1 MIIQQDA
8 ILYKHV
14 SAIHSG
20 ASFSLLD
27 RKICNALLITSLSNR
42 EESEEDQ
49 LQVASLL
56 KIIGLKTRNY
66 HQIYLSIRR
75 LAATIIEWGILKKDS
90 FKGDLTGVS
99 FLQMYNIKNGLIT
112 YRISKE
118 LKSLLL
124 SPSQYAPI
132 RMSTVAEMTSSFG
145 LALYENCAS
154 YIGMGETGWIS
165 IEKFKHLMGVGEKYT
180 VYNDLK
186 KRVIKSAVNDV
197 NKNSEF
203 QISLVEKRECR
214 KTSKIKF
221 TISNKKEVKAES
233 VNHPLQ
239 DMGIPRSKINQW
251 ESTYDKSYI
260 NEKVKFVNDYQNAQN
275 KSGLL
280 ISAVEKGYKTSLET
294 KNFQRIDKKA
304 SEESYQNYLNQIISV
319 WLDNLFDADWLYL
332 SDLLISCAENSNF
345 IIYKEFSERLPDKSY
360 LKFENTKRDA
370 YKYIEQFLT
379 HHRESLNNLNPPKL
393 PNWKEWTKE
402 LCQLP

>member
-1 MIIQQDA
+1 MMQQDA

-20 ASFSLLD
+20 ATFSLLD
-27 RKICNALLITSLSNR
+27 RKICNALLITSLSSR
-42 EESEEDQ
+42 EEAEENQ
-49 LQVASLL
+49 VQVASLL

-75 LAATIIEWGILKKDS
+75 LAATVIEWGILKKDS

-118 LKSLLL
+118 LKALLL
-124 SPSQYAPI
+124 SPNQYAPI
-132 RMSTVAEMTSSFG
+132 RMCTVAAMTSSFG
-145 LALYENCAS
+145 LALYENCSS
-154 YIGMGETGWIS
+154 YVGMGETGWIS
-165 IEKFKHLMGVGEKYT
+165 IEQFKHLMGVGEKYT

-214 KTSKIKF
+214 KISKIKF
-221 TISNKKEVKAES
+221 SISHKKEAKSENF
-233 VNHPLQ
+233 NHPLQ
-239 DMGIPRSKINQW
+239 GMGIPRSKINQW

-260 NEKVKFVNDYQNAQN
+260 DEKVKFVNNYPNAQS

-294 KNFQRIDKKA
+294 KNIQKIDKKVF
-304 SEESYQNYLNQIISV
+304 EESYQTYLNQKISV
-319 WLDNLFDADWLYL
+319 WVDNLSSVDWSCL
-332 SDLLISCAENSNF
+332 SELLISCAENANY
-345 IIYKEFSERLPDKSY
+345 ILYKEFSERLPNKSY

-379 HHRESLNNLNPPKL
+379 HHRESLNNLNPPRIL
-393 PNWKEWTKE
+393 NWKEWTKE